1 MEELYKQFLEA
12 VDRESLMRNTEE
24 LTRLELGQTWKSMH
38 GAAQHAAELLRQ
50 AGIPQV
56 EVLSFPADGK
66 TVYQDKR
73 MPLAWEASIGKLTL
87 LKTGA
92 PQGDPWA
99 GYNPLPNGDFVAAD
113 YQRHPFHLIKGSTAT
128 PPGGTTVRIITE
140 SQFLAGE
147 NPKNSLVMLNAL
159 TPPRAAA
166 LCPILDQGAIGLISD
181 YLTGRYESPDSIQW
195 VAACTEGSN
204 WHVQCE
210 DRPFIGFSV
219 SPKAGDFI
227 RQKAASGALLAHME
241 CDGRRYEDT
250 LPLVTA
256 LLPGRRPQ
264 EVWLLAHLYEPLAD
278 DDSCGVAA
286 SLETM
291 RLIKQFGKT
300 EFSIRV
306 IYAME
311 LYGFAA
317 YAASRGT
324 NLAGQVIGA
333 CNYDSIACSQDCA
346 LVLNLAGPASPFYGN
361 ALTELLYAKLKNQPG
376 APRFEFNRKNKM
388 YFDDQFMSD
397 PSIGIPTL
405 WPLKKATGFWHNS
418 CQSIDMLDRE
428 TFAASTAFD
437 TTLIKMIADPNPQWL
452 PAALELSCRHLEE
465 DKEELQK
472 SSYSAPAEALRHLWM
487 IEQNCLQDFS
497 HFTDYAPLEKAQQKL
512 EAAFQRLVAEMPNSL
527 PQSPWRNY
535 ADQFIVRRKETGF
548 PHDLVK
554 IPKADRISLPNGVLY
569 GAFANILSNLDGEK
583 SLGEVFR
590 EAEYERGILFS
601 ETEVKKNVDAIC
613 YLADYGYL
621 ELVKSASLDQET
633 IVSAL
638 HMLGVKRGDLLMI
651 HSSLSGC
658 GHIQGGAGALIQAIQ
673 TALGSDGTALFPT
686 FTRPYIYLG
695 DSLNKAYNYRPFDA
709 ADPEQVWTGS
719 VPKTLL
725 RQNAQG
731 LLRSRHITHSWAGF
745 GPLAKACLQEQ
756 TACEAPSGASSP
768 MGKALQHSGKILYI
782 GCPIAATTF
791 LHFLEDHCELPFLDS
806 AVCRCKNPD
815 GSLKTVLLEKHLP
828 GHRDFYRG
836 NNAEQCKFFQR
847 ASEAGLEIRKTAL
860 GTGFLQLIDMQ
871 QLFEIGKELITND
884 PRILLCDDPACAFC
898 SRF

>member
-1 MEELYKQFLEA
+1 MEELYQQFIEA
-12 VDRESLMRNTEE
+12 VDVESLMRNTEE
-24 LTRLELGQTWKSMH
+24 LTRLEHGQTWKSMH
-38 GAAQHAAELLRQ
+38 AAAQHAAGLLRQ
-50 AGIPQV
+50 AGIPGV
-56 EVLSFPADGK
+56 ELLSFPADGK

-87 LKTGA
+87 LKTGV

-99 GYNPLPNGDFVAAD
+99 GFNPQPNSDFVAAD

-147 NPKNSLVMLNAL
+147 NPKNCLVMLNAL

-204 WHVQCE
+204 WHVQCD

-219 SPKAGDFI
+219 SPKTGDFI
-227 RQKAASGALLAHME
+227 RQKAGSGALLAHME
-241 CDGRRYEDT
+241 CDGRRFEGT

-324 NLAGQVIGA
+324 NLADKVIGA
-333 CNYDSIACSQDCA
+333 CNYDSIACTRDCP

-361 ALTELLYAKLKNQPG
+361 ALTELLYEKLKNQPG
-376 APRFEFNRKNKM
+376 VPRFEFERKKKM

-397 PSIGIPTL
+397 ASIGIATL

-418 CQSIDMLDRE
+418 CQTIEMLDPE

-437 TTLIKMIADPNPQWL
+437 TTLIKMIADPTPQWL
-452 PAALELSCRHLEE
+452 SAALEQSCRHLEE
-465 DKEELQK
+465 EKEALQK
-472 SSYSAPAEALRHLWM
+472 SAYSSPSEALRHGWQ
-487 IEQNCLQDFS
+487 IERNCLQDFS
-497 HFTDYAPLEKAQQKL
+497 HFVAAEAIASALQKL
-512 EAAFQRLVAEMPNSL
+512 EAAFQRLVTGLANSL
-527 PQSPWRNY
+527 PQSAWRNY
-535 ADQFIVRRKETGF
+535 AEDFIVRRKESGF
-548 PHDLVK
+548 PHDLAKV
-554 IPKADRISLPNGVLY
+554 PKVDRISLPDGVLY
-569 GAFANILSNLDGEK
+569 GPFSNILSNLDGK
-583 SLGEVFR
+583 KNLAEVFR
-590 EAEYERGILFS
+590 EAEYERDRIFTEK
-601 ETEVKKNVDAIC
+601 ETKKYFDAVC

-621 ELVKSASLDQET
+621 ELLEDNSLSEAKIVAALHELGVKSA
-633 IVSAL
+633 
-638 HMLGVKRGDLLMI
+638 DLLLI

-658 GHIQGGAGALIQAIQ
+658 GHIKGGASTLIQAIR
-673 TALGSDGTALFPT
+673 TALGPEGSALFPT

-725 RQNAQG
+725 RQNPPD
-731 LLRSRHITHSWAGF
+731 LLRSSHITHSWAGF

-756 TACEAPSGASSP
+756 TAYDPPAGASSP
-768 MGKALQHSGKILYI
+768 MGKALQQNGKILYI

-791 LHFLEDHCELPFLDS
+791 LHFLEDHCNLPFLDT

-836 NNAEQCKFFQR
+836 TNSEQCKFFQR
-847 ASEAGLEIRKTAL
+847 AVEAGLDIRKTRL
-860 GTGFLQLIDMQ
+860 GTGFLQLIDLQ
-871 QLFEIGKELITND
+871 QLFKIGKELIQKD
-884 PRILLCDDPACAFC
+884 PRVLLCDDPACSFC